1 MDIPLDYIFIDTS
14 VFQQEQ
20 FFKETSRVSKLL
32 KLAEDGYICIL
43 LPIITEKE
51 WLKHLKEQAGLNIRI
66 NEVKKKLALL
76 GQNET
81 ASEFLNKY
89 ESLLDSYSSQEEID
103 LVFKEKIAHKGII
116 RIDYPFF
123 EDATTGVFDKY
134 FKQEKPEISE
144 LSLAPEGNTFRQ
156 CVWRFLCEIPYGETI
171 TYGELAK
178 KVAKK
183 LNKPSMSAQA
193 VGNAVGH
200 NPISI
205 IIPCHR
211 VVGKN
216 GSLTGYAGGID
227 KKIKLLEIENVNME
241 KFFVPKI

>member
-1 MDIPLDYIFIDTS
+1 MVYKTYYDSPVGKLFIASDGENIIGLCMEGQKYYLDKI
-14 VFQQEQ
+14 
-20 FFKETSRVSKLL
+20 
-32 KLAEDGYICIL
+32 
-43 LPIITEKE
+43 EKE
-51 WLKHLKEQAGLNIRI
+51 GILKDDLAIFKKTKKWLDR
-66 NEVKKKLALL
+66 
-76 GQNET
+76 
-81 ASEFLNKY
+81 
-89 ESLLDSYSSQEEID
+89 
-103 LVFKEKIAHKGII
+103 
-116 RIDYPFF
+116 
-123 EDATTGVFDKY
+123 Y
-134 FKQEKPEISE
+134 FKQEKPEVSE
-144 LSLAPEGNTFRQ
+144 ISLAPEGNTFRQ
-156 CVWRFLCEIPYGETI
+156 YIWELLCEIPYGETI

-241 KFFVPKI
+241 KFFVPKL